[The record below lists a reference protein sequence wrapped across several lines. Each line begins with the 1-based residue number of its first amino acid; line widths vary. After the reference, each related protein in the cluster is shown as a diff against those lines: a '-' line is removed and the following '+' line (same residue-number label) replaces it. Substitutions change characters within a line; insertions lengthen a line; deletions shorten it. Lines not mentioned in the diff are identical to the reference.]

1 MKWTYHF
8 VGGTL
13 RATFT
18 NGAQNDCVTVIYN
31 MLGFGYLF
39 HRYMTKSETYQLFPF
54 RTVEAFIG
62 EKTPSLDQALCCAQ
76 CLQRD
81 AQVQCGHGCESAF
94 YCGQECAD
102 AHFDMHEMACIEAR
116 AGRKGS
122 KGGRGRRGGR
132 QGKIHTVMDE
142 FKRGELHS
150 GSKHGPVV
158 TNRKQAIAIALAE
171 ARRK

>member
-1 MKWTYHF
+1 
-8 VGGTL
+8 
-13 RATFT
+13 
-18 NGAQNDCVTVIYN
+18 
-31 MLGFGYLF
+31 
-39 HRYMTKSETYQLFPF
+39 MTESETYQPF
-54 RTVEAFIG
+54 QAFIG

-81 AQVQCGHGCESAF
+81 AQVQCGHGCKSAF

-132 QGKIHTVMDE
+132 QGKVRDVMEE
-142 FKRGELHS
+142 FKHGELHS

>member
-1 MKWTYHF
+1 
-8 VGGTL
+8 
-13 RATFT
+13 
-18 NGAQNDCVTVIYN
+18 
-31 MLGFGYLF
+31 
-39 HRYMTKSETYQLFPF
+39 MTESNT
-54 RTVEAFIG
+54 
-62 EKTPSLDQALCCAQ
+62 ALCCAQ

-132 QGKIHTVMDE
+132 QGKIRDVMEE
-142 FKRGELHS
+142 FKHGELHS
-150 GSKHGPVV
+150 GSKRGPVV

-171 ARRK
+171 SRRKQKSK